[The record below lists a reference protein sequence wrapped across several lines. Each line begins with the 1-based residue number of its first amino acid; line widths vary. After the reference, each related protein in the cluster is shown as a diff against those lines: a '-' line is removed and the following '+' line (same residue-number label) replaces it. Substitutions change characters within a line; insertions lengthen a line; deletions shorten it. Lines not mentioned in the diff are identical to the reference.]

1 MSSSDFDVKK
11 YPSFFKKLRLPEY
24 SYHNDSFHDH
34 LNEHTEDIVSIY
46 GQSKDFNDIMP
57 FIHKGKR
64 RNFLYKRLVYKGI
77 KYKSPIMKAIYN
89 EIKKNESKNKIRL
102 LKRKIEG
109 VYKQSNLDL
118 AKLKKK
124 KWEKFK
130 QLKSKDLNIKSIE
143 ANSGKYLIR
152 SNSNFNI
159 NIASKTPKL
168 NHNFSFNDSNYSINN
183 NNNFNITNRLSKIST
198 KNSNSKEVST
208 YYKSD
213 INFGN
218 LSINSFKS
226 NSPKVNKAYYIV
238 DKCLEEIDSGNEV
251 ADNMTKMEQDV
262 TKNVKEKLIKI
273 NLLKQS
279 NKLILDNIG
288 FKKYQNLEKN
298 TLNEIKRKI
307 NEKIS
312 DSYAFRNRKGFNN
325 QLKNAESTNAY
336 YIHLRD
342 MDKTNEQLEQIRN
355 IQREKI
361 KKVEMLCEDEFQK
374 KEFLKKRIDSFNK
387 KYKKE
392 KNEQIILADRFFLTS
407 RKNNNFENN
416 KINNGSIFPML
427 MKLREKCFEE
437 ITVGNFLKRKMK

>member
-24 SYHNDSFHDH
+24 SYHNDSFQYH

-102 LKRKIEG
+102 LKRKIEA

-226 NSPKVNKAYYIV
+226 NSPRVNKAHYIV

-279 NKLILDNIG
+279 NKLILDNIV

-298 TLNEIKRKI
+298 TLDEIKRKI

-336 YIHLRD
+336 YIHLHD
-342 MDKTNEQLEQIRN
+342 IDKTNEQLEQIRN

-427 MKLREKCFEE
+427 MNLREKCFEE
-437 ITVGNFLKRKMK
+437 ITVGNFLKRKKK